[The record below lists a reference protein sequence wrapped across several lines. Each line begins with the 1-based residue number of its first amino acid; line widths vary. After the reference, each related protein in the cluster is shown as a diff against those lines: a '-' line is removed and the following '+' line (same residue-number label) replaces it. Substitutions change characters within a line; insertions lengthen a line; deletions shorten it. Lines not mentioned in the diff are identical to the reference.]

1 MAKKPPTMT
10 IKYKPP
16 AILAKRRGDA
26 PTIRSVLAPVLISA
40 VLIVVSPAD

>member
-1 MAKKPPTMT
+1 MT

-26 PTIRSVLAPVLISA
+26 AALRSVVTA
-40 VLIVVSPAD
+40 VLILVSPF